1 MLLILKQLFDTIV
14 LISCMGMDA
23 MAKSAKNQISKE
35 RILDEAE
42 ILFADRG
49 FHAVT
54 VREITNAANCNLAAV
69 NYHFGN
75 KQKLYLEIF
84 KARWVPRAL
93 KILAAFKSATS
104 ARDAKTPNDI
114 IRALANAFLKGPF
127 KDEERVRHA
136 QLMIREMIRPSPA
149 LDMLVEEVMVPFFGE
164 LAGLL
169 GPFMREGIQKERL
182 MLNIITVFSM
192 VTYFNFARAPV
203 MRVTG
208 EEYDDTFKDRLV
220 DHIVQF
226 SLTGLPLDSEEG
238 VG

>member
-14 LISCMGMDA
+14 LIPYIRMDT
-23 MAKSAKNQISKE
+23 MAKSPKNKISKE

-42 ILFADRG
+42 ALFADKG

-84 KARWVPRAL
+84 KARWIPRAL

-104 ARDAKTPNDI
+104 GRDAKTPDDI
-114 IRALANAFLKGPF
+114 IRALASAFLKGPF
-127 KDEERVRHA
+127 TDEERVRHA
-136 QLMIREMIRPSPA
+136 QLMIREMIRPSLA
-149 LDMLVEEVMVPFFGE
+149 LDMLVEVVMVPFFGE

-169 GPFMREGIQKERL
+169 GPFIPEGVQRERL

-208 EEYDDTFKDRLV
+208 EEYDDAFKDKLV

-226 SLTGLPLDSEEG
+226 SLTGLPLDSREG